1 MSTQKYAISLDVGGT
16 FTKAAV
22 VDRTGGQCLFKA
34 ALATRT
40 DLPSP
45 QVPDYLV
52 EQIRALMAD
61 AEVATGDV
69 AGISIGL
76 PGVINQRTGRAI
88 SCPNLRNWEDLP
100 LADQVAQRIGLPTWM
115 EKDANQAALGE
126 LWLGAARQIE
136 HSICFTLGTGIGT
149 GIILNGQLYRG
160 GMGGAGEIGHLP
172 ILPNGPQC
180 GCGNHGCL
188 EALASASAVSRE
200 ARAAVEQDSQS
211 AMVALAGGQA
221 EAITSEIVFA
231 AARAGDAT
239 AQCVLDT
246 ALEYLGIGI
255 ASIINAFNPDLIVLG
270 GGMAQAGEQL
280 LSPIRNVVGQHARRP
295 LAEHVNIVLTELGS
309 MAGVLG
315 GAYLV
320 FSHADR

>member
-1 MSTQKYAISLDVGGT
+1 MMSTLKYAISFDVGGT

-22 VDRTGGQCLFKA
+22 VDRAGHCRIQTTV
-34 ALATRT
+34 ATQT
-40 DLPSP
+40 DLPAP
-45 QVPDYLV
+45 QVPDYLAK
-52 EQIRALMAD
+52 QIRALMAD
-61 AEVATGDV
+61 GEVGMGEV

-76 PGVINQRTGRAI
+76 PGVINQQTGRVI

-100 LADQVAQRIGLPTWM
+100 LAEQVGQRIGLPTWM

-126 LWLGAARQIE
+126 WWLGVARQAN

-149 GIILNGQLYRG
+149 GIILYRQLYRG
-160 GMGGAGEIGHLP
+160 GMGGAGEIGHIP

-188 EALASASAVSRE
+188 ETVASASAIARE
-200 ARAAVEQDSQS
+200 ARAAIERDSHS

-221 EAITSEIVFA
+221 ETITSEIVFA

-239 AQCVLDT
+239 ARCVVKT
-246 ALEYLGIGI
+246 ALEYLGLGI
-255 ASIINAFNPDLIVLG
+255 TSIVNAFNPDLIVLG
-270 GGMAQAGEQL
+270 GGMAQAGDQL
-280 LSPIRNVVGQHARRP
+280 LEPIRDFVKQHARRP
-295 LAEHVNIVLTELGS
+295 LADHVTIVQSELGP

-320 FSHADR
+320 FSSADK